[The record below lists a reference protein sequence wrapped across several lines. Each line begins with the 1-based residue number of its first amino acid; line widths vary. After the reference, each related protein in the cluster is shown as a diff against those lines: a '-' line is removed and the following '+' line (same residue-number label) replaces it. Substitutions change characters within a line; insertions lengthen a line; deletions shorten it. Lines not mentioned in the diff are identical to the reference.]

1 MDHVIKIER
10 EIKVTQQDIDDII
23 TTAFE
28 GGINYWCYKAE
39 VVGDYKGEFASE
51 QISRGGTVR
60 LHDSVEDAVYD
71 LTLENF
77 LCGLNK
83 AIEDNWYDEY
93 GWYDGNSIDTCN
105 VDADVADV
113 IIQLAL
119 FDDVVY
125 G

>member
-1 MDHVIKIER
+1 MDYTISVER
-10 EIKVTQQDIDDII
+10 KIKVTDQDIDDII

-28 GGINYWCYKAE
+28 GGINYWCSKVK
-39 VVGDYKGEFASE
+39 VVGDYLGEFASD

-60 LHDSVEDAVYD
+60 LYDSVEDATYD

-77 LCGLNK
+77 MEGLTK
-83 AIEDNWYDEY
+83 AIEENWYDSY
-93 GWYDGNSIDTCN
+93 GWCDGNSIDTCN
-105 VDADVADV
+105 VDADVADT

>member
-1 MDHVIKIER
+1 MEYTINVER
-10 EIKVTQQDIDDII
+10 KIKVTDQDIDDII

-28 GGINYWCYKAE
+28 GGINYWCCKAE
-39 VVGDYKGEFASE
+39 VVGDYLGEFASE

-60 LHDSVEDAVYD
+60 LYDSVEDAVYD

-77 LCGLNK
+77 MEGLTK

-93 GWYDGNSIDTCN
+93 GWYDGDSIDTCN
-105 VDADVADV
+105 VDADVADT

-119 FDDVVY
+119 FDDVIY

>member
-1 MDHVIKIER
+1 MEYTISVER
-10 EIKVTQQDIDDII
+10 KIKVTDQDIDDII
-23 TTAFE
+23 ATAFE

-39 VVGDYKGEFASE
+39 VVGDYLGEFASE

-60 LHDSVEDAVYD
+60 LYDSVEDAVYE

-77 LCGLNK
+77 MEGLTK

-119 FDDVVY
+119 FDDVIY

>member
-1 MDHVIKIER
+1 MEYTISVER
-10 EIKVTQQDIDDII
+10 KIKVTDKDIDDII

-28 GGINYWCYKAE
+28 GGITYWCCKVE
-39 VVGDYKGEFASE
+39 VVGDYLAKFASE

-60 LHDSVEDAVYD
+60 LYDSVEDTVYD

-77 LCGLNK
+77 MEGLTK
-83 AIEDNWYDEY
+83 AIEDNWYDSY

-105 VDADVADV
+105 VDANVADV

-119 FDDVVY
+119 FDDVIY